1 MFAINLLMYLPILL
15 INFLILFVIFFEKE
29 SKQKSMI
36 FNIRIGL
43 VKASIII
50 ALISYIIVE
59 ILSIFNGLNTI
70 NAIIAW
76 LIVLVLSI
84 FYTIKIPFRLILL
97 QIATYKWELSKQTKW
112 IFYILGVLVVLPLFL
127 LAICIPP
134 NNWDSMA
141 YHLPRVEH
149 WIQNRNIYPYPT
161 NIVRQVLTSPL
172 HEYILTNLQLLT
184 GVDDLFNIV
193 QWWSFI
199 LIIILGTLIFSVL
212 GLGQKPQ
219 IFVVLTLISLPMM
232 IFQATTTQTDLLASF
247 FFLAFVLFALIILK
261 EKNKIE
267 FNTNF
272 FFLSLALCLGILT
285 KYHIAIFAFP
295 LCLYLFICLIRKYS
309 KTQVFKALLIS
320 TFIACIILIPL
331 FARNIYFFGSITGKE
346 VFAENATIVNS
357 SISIQNMLSNNFK
370 HIVDFISLP
379 INSYNR
385 LLFSINHTLQNWIG
399 ISENA
404 PGNNWA
410 GEPFIVNNHLTE
422 DTAGSFLHGAI
433 IFVSLMLLF
442 KIKKNI
448 KLVLSILYCF
458 IAFSLFSLLFRY
470 TPFNIRL
477 LLPVLLLLIIIST
490 YILVQTISK
499 PLILSALTF
508 ILILVATLPVYFN
521 RAKPIIIDP
530 FYLKRILSHSPKA
543 SLRIKNVF
551 EKNKM
556 EHYFTQNPVVQKNID
571 SLFSE
576 IPNDKNKIDLKTEFD
591 SYEYLIWVY
600 SKNKYSNF
608 YIGNSDIQPYKTY
621 SKNIKSKSFYNLE
634 IADKNKNWSF
644 SILK

>member
-1 MFAINLLMYLPILL
+1 MYLLILL

-29 SKQKSMI
+29 SKQKSML

-50 ALISYIIVE
+50 ALISYILVE
-59 ILSIFNGLNTI
+59 ILSIFNGLNTT
-70 NAIIAW
+70 NTIIAW
-76 LIVLVLSI
+76 LIVLALSI
-84 FYTIKIPFRLILL
+84 IKTRKIPFRLILL

-112 IFYILGVLVVLPLFL
+112 ILYILGVLVVLPFFL

-134 NNWDSMA
+134 NNWDSIA

-172 HEYILTNLQLLT
+172 HEYILTNLRLLT
-184 GVDDLFNIV
+184 GVDGLFNIV
-193 QWWSFI
+193 QWWSFM
-199 LIIILGTLIFSVL
+199 LIIILGTLVFSVL
-212 GLGQKPQ
+212 GLNQKAQ
-219 IFVVLTLISLPMM
+219 VFVILTMISLPMM

-247 FFLAFVLFALIILK
+247 FFLAFVLFALIIIK
-261 EKNKIE
+261 VDNKIE
-267 FNTNF
+267 LNTNF
-272 FFLSLALCLGILT
+272 VFLSLALCLGILT

-295 LCLYLFICLIRKYS
+295 LCVYLFVQLIKKYS
-309 KTQVFKALLIS
+309 KLEILKSLYIAVFFLVLILL
-320 TFIACIILIPL
+320 PL

-346 VFAENATIVNS
+346 VFADNATIINS
-357 SISIQNMLSNNFK
+357 SLSFQNMLSNNLK

-379 INSYNR
+379 INSYNN
-385 LLFSINHTLQNWIG
+385 LLFSINHALHNLIG
-399 ISENA
+399 VSENT

-422 DTAGSFLHGAI
+422 DTAGSFLHGSL
-433 IFVSLMLLF
+433 IFLSLMLLF
-442 KIKKNI
+442 KIRNYSKI
-448 KLVLSILYCF
+448 ILSILYCF
-458 IAFSLFSLLFRY
+458 IALSLFSLLFRY

-490 YILVQTISK
+490 YIIIHTIKK
-499 PLILSALTF
+499 PLIFKGLVL
-508 ILILVATLPVYFN
+508 ILIIVATLPVYFN

-530 FYLKRILSHSPKA
+530 FYFKRILSHSPKA
-543 SLRIKNVF
+543 STRIKTVF
-551 EKNKM
+551 EKNKL
-556 EHYFTQNPVVQKNID
+556 EHYFTQNPVIQNNID
-571 SLFSE
+571 SLFLS
-576 IPNDKNKIDLKTEFD
+576 IPENKNMIDLKTEFD

-600 SKNKYSNF
+600 AKNKYPNF
-608 YIGNSDIQPYKTY
+608 YIGNSDTLLYKSY
-621 SKNIKSKSFYNLE
+621 SKNIQSNSFYNLK

>member
-1 MFAINLLMYLPILL
+1 MYSPILL
-15 INFLILFVIFFEKE
+15 VNFLILFVILFEKE
-29 SKQKSMI
+29 SKQKSML

-43 VKASIII
+43 VKASILI
-50 ALISYIIVE
+50 ALISYIFVE
-59 ILSIFNGLNTI
+59 ILSIFNGLNTT
-70 NAIIAW
+70 NTIIAW
-76 LIVLVLSI
+76 LLFLMLSI
-84 FYTIKIPFRLILL
+84 FYARMIPFRLILL
-97 QIATYKWELSKQTKW
+97 QIATYKWELSKHTKW
-112 IFYILGVLVVLPLFL
+112 ILYILGILVVLPLFL
-127 LAICIPP
+127 LAILIPP

-149 WIQNRNIYPYPT
+149 WVQNRNIYPYPT
-161 NIVRQVLTSPL
+161 NIIRQVLTSPL
-172 HEYILTNLQLLT
+172 HEYVLTNLRLLT
-184 GVDDLFNIV
+184 GVDGLFNLV

-199 LIIILGTLIFSVL
+199 LIVILGTLIFSIL

-232 IFQATTTQTDLLASF
+232 IFQATTTQTDLVASF
-247 FFLAFVLFALIILK
+247 FFLAFVLFALIIFK
-261 EKNKIE
+261 EKNTIE
-267 FNTNF
+267 INTNF
-272 FFLSLALCLGILT
+272 VFLSLALCLGILT

-295 LCLYLFICLIRKYS
+295 LCLYLFIHLIRKYS
-309 KTQVFKALLIS
+309 KTQVSNALLIS
-320 TFIACIILIPL
+320 TFIACIILMPL

-346 VFAENATIVNS
+346 VFAENTTIVNS
-357 SISIQNMLSNNFK
+357 SLGIQNMFSNNFK

-385 LLFSINHTLQNWIG
+385 LLFSINHALHHWIG
-399 ISENA
+399 VSENA

-433 IFVSLMLLF
+433 IFVSLLLLF
-442 KIKKNI
+442 KIKNNSKI
-448 KLVLSILYCF
+448 ILSILYCF

-499 PLILSALTF
+499 PLILSVLTF

-521 RAKPIIIDP
+521 RAKPVIIDP
-530 FYLKRILSHSPKA
+530 FYLRRILSHSPKA

-551 EKNKM
+551 EKSKM
-556 EHYFTQNPVVQKNID
+556 EHYFTQNPVVQNNID
-571 SLFSE
+571 SLFSQ

-600 SKNKYSNF
+600 AKNKHSDF
-608 YIGNSDIQPYKTY
+608 FIGNSDTIPYKSY
-621 SKNIKSKSFYNLE
+621 YKNVKPTSFYNLE
-634 IADKNKNWSF
+634 IVDKNKNWSF

>member
-1 MFAINLLMYLPILL
+1 MYLLILL
-15 INFLILFVIFFEKE
+15 INFLILLIIFFEKE
-29 SKQKSMI
+29 SKQNSI
-36 FNIRIGL
+36 LFNIRMVL
-43 VKASIII
+43 VKASIFI
-50 ALISYIIVE
+50 ALIFYIIVE
-59 ILSIFNGLNTI
+59 VLSIFNGLNTI
-70 NAIIAW
+70 NTIIAW
-76 LIVLVLSI
+76 LIVLALSI
-84 FYTIKIPFRLILL
+84 FYTRKIPFRLILL
-97 QIATYKWELSKQTKW
+97 QIATYKWELSKETKW
-112 IFYILGVLVVLPLFL
+112 ILYTLGVLVVLPLFL

-184 GVDDLFNIV
+184 GVDSFFNLV

-212 GLGQKPQ
+212 GLGQKAQ
-219 IFVVLTLISLPMM
+219 IFVILTLISLPML
-232 IFQATTTQTDLLASF
+232 IFQSTTTQTDLLASF

-261 EKNKIE
+261 EENKIE
-267 FNTNF
+267 FKTNF
-272 FFLSLALCLGILT
+272 VFLTLALCLGVLT

-295 LCLYLFICLIRKYS
+295 LCVYLFVQLIKKYS
-309 KTQVFKALLIS
+309 KLQIVKSL
-320 TFIACIILIPL
+320 FIAVFFLVLILLPL

-346 VFAENATIVNS
+346 VFADNTTIVNS
-357 SISIQNMLSNNFK
+357 SLSFQNMLSNNLK

-379 INSYNR
+379 INSYNHI
-385 LLFSINHTLQNWIG
+385 LLSINHALHNLIG

-422 DTAGSFLHGAI
+422 DTAGSFLHGVI
-433 IFVSLMLLF
+433 IFVSLLLLF
-442 KIKKNI
+442 KIKNNSKI
-448 KLVLSILYCF
+448 ILSILYCF

-477 LLPVLLLLIIIST
+477 LLPVLLLFIIIST

-499 PLILSALTF
+499 PLILSAITF

-521 RAKPIIIDP
+521 RAKPVIIDP

-543 SLRIKNVF
+543 SIRIKTVF

-556 EHYFTQNPVVQKNID
+556 EHYFTQNPVVQNNID
-571 SLFSE
+571 ILFSE

-608 YIGNSDIQPYKTY
+608 FIGNSDDLPYKSY
-621 SKNIKSKSFYNLE
+621 SKNVKTKSFYNLK

-644 SILK
+644 FILK

>member
-1 MFAINLLMYLPILL
+1 MYLLILL
-15 INFLILFVIFFEKE
+15 INFLILLIIFFEKE
-29 SKQKSMI
+29 SKQNSI
-36 FNIRIGL
+36 VFNIRMAL
-43 VKASIII
+43 VKASIFI

-59 ILSIFNGLNTI
+59 VLSIFNGLNTI
-70 NAIIAW
+70 NTIIAW
-76 LIVLVLSI
+76 LFFIVLSI
-84 FYTIKIPFRLILL
+84 SYARKIPFKLILL
-97 QIATYKWELSKQTKW
+97 QFATYKWELSKQTKW
-112 IFYILGVLVVLPLFL
+112 ILYTLVVLVILPLFL

-149 WIQNRNIYPYPT
+149 WIQNKNIYPYPT
-161 NIVRQVLTSPL
+161 NLVRQVLTSPL

-184 GVDDLFNIV
+184 GVDSFFNLV
-193 QWWSFI
+193 QWWSFMLI
-199 LIIILGTLIFSVL
+199 LILGTLIFSVL
-212 GLGQKPQ
+212 GLNQKAQ
-219 IFVVLTLISLPMM
+219 VFLILTLISLPML
-232 IFQATTTQTDLLASF
+232 IFQSTTTQTDLLASF
-247 FFLAFVLFALIILK
+247 FFLAFVLFVLIILK
-261 EKNKIE
+261 EENKIE

-272 FFLSLALCLGILT
+272 VFLSLALCLGILT

-295 LCLYLFICLIRKYS
+295 LCVYLFVQLIKKHS
-309 KTQVFKALLIS
+309 KLEILKSL
-320 TFIACIILIPL
+320 FIAVFFLVLILLPL
-331 FARNIYFFGSITGKE
+331 FARNIYFFGSVTGKE
-346 VFAENATIVNS
+346 VFADNETIVNS
-357 SISIQNMLSNNFK
+357 SLSFQNMLSNNLK

-379 INSYNR
+379 INSYNN
-385 LLFSINHTLQNWIG
+385 LLFSINHALHNLIG
-399 ISENA
+399 VSENT

-442 KIKKNI
+442 KIKNNSKI
-448 KLVLSILYCF
+448 ILSILYCF

-477 LLPVLLLLIIIST
+477 LLPVLLLLLIIST

-499 PLILSALTF
+499 PLILSAITF

-521 RAKPIIIDP
+521 RAKPVIIDP

-543 SLRIKNVF
+543 STRIKTVF

-556 EHYFTQNPVVQKNID
+556 EHYFTQNPVIQNNID
-571 SLFSE
+571 SLFLS
-576 IPNDKNKIDLKTEFD
+576 IPENKNMIDLKTEFD

-600 SKNKYSNF
+600 AKYKYPNF
-608 YIGNSDIQPYKTY
+608 YIGNSDTLLYKSY
-621 SKNIKSKSFYNLE
+621 SKNIQSNSFYNLK